1 MFFCSTSERT
11 TNLRSVSKKKLVAY
25 NSTLEVLK
33 LAEYDVNMGAVLSW
47 RDLLKTLPVDAFD
60 LPTKAIVEADHPPLK
75 FV

>member
-1 MFFCSTSERT
+1 MSP
-11 TNLRSVSKKKLVAY
+11 KKNLVAY

-47 RDLLKTLPVDAFD
+47 RDLLKTLPVDDFD
-60 LPTKAIVEADHPPLK
+60 LPTKAIVEVDHPPLK